1 LIDDPVPR
9 IIIQRQNGAMMTQ
22 YGNLRRPEALILA
35 GMLAAAGVMHA
46 QTDTEPRGRTIHP
59 HAVAVNPATHRI
71 YAVDQGRDR
80 VVVIGPDGQTTIAVG
95 RQPNAIAIDPAMNRI
110 YVVNAGSGN
119 VSVIDGGENR
129 VITTLPTDTRPY
141 AIGIDAGLHRV
152 FATNTFSDKVTAID
166 GTTNTAK
173 QLPLGSKDFVE
184 TDTRRH
190 RAFFISYE
198 DPALTV
204 VDADESAHRVKLGLS
219 HPWGLAVDEQ
229 RGIVYVTEIGK
240 DTLVAYHEETGKTET
255 APTGSMPD
263 AIAIDEGANR
273 IYVANYVGDS
283 VTVLD
288 GATLKPVAT
297 VVAGHHPQAL
307 AVDGRRHRVFVANTH
322 SNNVTVIDGVSNRVL
337 ATLPGGMNPYAI
349 AVDPGSGAA
358 YAANYGSHPVTK
370 LDLSKLRS
378 GSGN

>member
-1 LIDDPVPR
+1 MTRNERPR
-9 IIIQRQNGAMMTQ
+9 R
-22 YGNLRRPEALILA
+22 LEALLLAGILA
-35 GMLAAAGVMHA
+35 VTGATHG
-46 QTDTEPRGRTIHP
+46 QTGAEPRGRTIHP
-59 HAVAVNPATHRI
+59 HAVAINPATHRF
-71 YAVDQGRDR
+71 YAVDQDGNR
-80 VVVIGPDGQTTIAVG
+80 VLSIGPDEQTASIAVG
-95 RQPNAIAIDPAMNRI
+95 RQPNAVGIDPAMNRI

-119 VSVIDGGENR
+119 VSVIDGSTNH
-129 VITTLPTDTRPY
+129 VIATLPTDTRPY

-152 FATNTFSDKVTAID
+152 YATNTFSDKVTAID

-184 TDTRRH
+184 TDGRRH

-204 VDADESAHRVKLGLS
+204 VDTDESAHREDLGLS

-229 RGIVYVTEIGK
+229 RGIVYLTEIGK
-240 DTLVAYHEETGKTET
+240 NTLVAYHEDSGKTDT
-255 APTGSMPD
+255 ASTGPMPD
-263 AIAIDEGANR
+263 AIAIDEAANR

-288 GATLKPVAT
+288 GATLKPLTTVA
-297 VVAGHHPQAL
+297 AGHHPQAL
-307 AVDGRRHRVFVANTH
+307 AVDGRRHRIFVANTH
-322 SNNVTVIDGVSNRVL
+322 SNNVTVIDGASNRVL

-349 AVDPGSGAA
+349 AVDPESGDA

-370 LDLSKLRS
+370 LDLSTLHKGLAD
-378 GSGN
+378 